1 MLPALPESAAVSPLS
16 PAVLSAAA
24 PCMGSG
30 ARMFSAMPLEVAVC
44 GCSLSVEPFSRMAV
58 TASES
63 SRMAAMTPAS
73 RSPVPARLRLA
84 RPCAE

>member
-1 MLPALPESAAVSPLS
+1 
-16 PAVLSAAA
+16 
-24 PCMGSG
+24 
-30 ARMFSAMPLEVAVC
+30 MFSAMPLEVAVC
-44 GCSLSVEPFSRMAV
+44 GCSLSFEPFSRMAV